1 MDVYD
6 ITGPWPRPMSKPFS
20 FNDHRER
27 EKNDF
32 PPVPDKTHAVQQ
44 LLALLP
50 TRPDVAFLRTDPPF
64 LLRFL
69 RAKKFR
75 VGDAFLL
82 LCRYFEYRQ
91 QHRELFRGLNTGSRT
106 EDGGESAIQMALMDG
121 LPGVL
126 SERDPCGRPVIVL
139 LASNWDHSRYDV
151 RIVYQAVLLTLEC
164 LVEDEAVQAAGV
176 IVILDW
182 SNFPARL
189 TTSLSPKL
197 LRLMLD
203 GLQDAFPLRLG
214 SLHLV
219 NQPWYVEAAFGLARP
234 FMKEKLRSRIHMHG
248 NNLATLHAQVP
259 PRLLPAELGG
269 EGGEYHAHLWAT
281 TMLNYVPNK
290 PQPNA
295 NTPTTDSTKHTQQ
308 DVPSSALQSP
318 TSPSVSANT
327 STLNNINASATSSSG
342 IQSASSPLNL
352 VDASPKSQS
361 WTSNTTTSSV
371 SQNTPLVNKT
381 GSEER
386 TLQNTF
392 TSMLFGRKDSNKTAN
407 GTTITE
413 GEELALKAH

>member
-6 ITGPWPRPMSKPFS
+6 ITGPWGRPLSKSFS
-20 FNDHRER
+20 FDDHIER
-27 EKNDF
+27 EKNGF

-91 QHRELFRGLNTGSRT
+91 QHRELFRGLNTGSRN
-106 EDGGESAIQMALMDG
+106 ENGGESAIQMALLDG

-126 SERDPCGRPVIVL
+126 SERDPCGRPIIIL

-151 RIVYQAVLLTLEC
+151 RIVYQAVLLTLER
-164 LVEDEAVQAAGV
+164 LVEEEAVQAAGV
-176 IVILDW
+176 VVILDW

-203 GLQDAFPLRLG
+203 GLQDAFPLRLC
-214 SLHLV
+214 SMHLV
-219 NQPWYVEAAFGLARP
+219 NQPWYVEAALGLARP
-234 FMKEKLRSRIHMHG
+234 FMKEKLRSRIHFHG

-269 EGGEYHAHLWAT
+269 EGGEYHPHTWAT
-281 TMLNYVPNK
+281 TMLNYSPNK
-290 PQPNA
+290 PQVNNKVLPSRK
-295 NTPTTDSTKHTQQ
+295 PTND
-308 DVPSSALQSP
+308 LQSP
-318 TSPSVSANT
+318 SSPVSVNANFSDSSTPASSSPSDNQSIGKPADLSDESPTKT
-327 STLNNINASATSSSG
+327 STWNFKNSTSG
-342 IQSASSPLNL
+342 
-352 VDASPKSQS
+352 
-361 WTSNTTTSSV
+361 V
-371 SQNTPLVNKT
+371 SQNTPLVNKIENEPIIP
-381 GSEER
+381 S
-386 TLQNTF
+386 TL
-392 TSMLFGRKDSNKTAN
+392 SSILFGRKDPHKVAN
-407 GTTITE
+407 GNITE